1 MATNVSRSAF
11 HAASPSE
18 TSHREHDW
26 ARFIPLVGRVLFS
39 GIFLMTIPAHFSQ
52 GYIGYATQQG
62 VPAAGLL
69 VPLSGIIAFAGG
81 LSVALGYK
89 AKIGAWLLVLF
100 LIPVT
105 FMMHAFWAVPDPQ
118 MAQMQQ
124 VMFMKNVSILGGAL
138 LIAYF
143 GPGPL
148 SLDARSKV

>member
-1 MATNVSRSAF
+1 MRY
-11 HAASPSE
+11 
-18 TSHREHDW
+18 
-26 ARFIPLVGRVLFS
+26 LVLIGRVLYS

-89 AKIGAWLLVLF
+89 AKIGAWLLVIF
-100 LIPVT
+100 LVPVT
-105 FMMHAFWAVPDPQ
+105 LGMHNFWAVSDPMMRGVQ
-118 MAQMQQ
+118 IA
-124 VMFMKNVSILGGAL
+124 MFMKNVSMFGAAL

-143 GPGPL
+143 GSGPL
-148 SLDARSKV
+148 SLDARRASAGSM